1 MIKPKIKKC
10 ECGYEGF
17 FPGKKCKRCKYAE
30 SKTRTKVKA
39 TKSKPK
45 KKYVYKRKATGE
57 LDLFRRIWDA
67 AIDKCEPENAC
78 PISYVYALPLGR
90 EGLSWYFS
98 HVLPKGRYPE
108 ARLDPENI
116 VLKTLEEHELWEN
129 HQYKLIDDPKWR
141 HVFKLKH
148 KLLLKYG
155 YSIPPNEE
163 HIR

>member
-30 SKTRTKVKA
+30 NKTRTKTITSKA
-39 TKSKPK
+39 K
-45 KKYVYKRKATGE
+45 KKKAYVYKRTPTGE
-57 LDLFRRIWDA
+57 KEVFQRIWEVA
-67 AIDKCEPENAC
+67 CEEIGGAKSFVSGINLGGEGR
-78 PISYVYALPLGR
+78 SYF
-90 EGLSWYFS
+90 FS
-98 HVLPKGRYPE
+98 HVLPKGRFP
-108 ARLDPENI
+108 AGRLDPENI